1 MRWNNEEEKRDFW
14 LAILK
19 ERVICPEETVR
30 AFCARKSISM
40 QAYFKGRKL
49 YGAAGGSSPK
59 AQSEPRSGFIP
70 IAVKRGPGRPPAS
83 PMKLPCAPES
93 REAPRMTL
101 RLPAFELSFENMS
114 WAQVAPV
121 IADLTRGQR

>member
-1 MRWNNEEEKRDFW
+1 MRWHNEDEKRDFW

-19 ERVICPEETVR
+19 ERMICPEETVR
-30 AFCARKSISM
+30 SFCARKSISM

-49 YGAAGGSSPK
+49 YGAAGGSTPK
-59 AQSEPRSGFIP
+59 AQAEPRSGFIP
-70 IAVKRGPGRPPAS
+70 IAVKLGPGRPPAPPKKPPS
-83 PMKLPCAPES
+83 AAESKAAPK
-93 REAPRMTL
+93 MTL
-101 RLPAFELSFENMS
+101 CLPAFELSFENMS